1 MGLGPFS
8 LPARKALFPPGFDRD
23 GVGMTSPSTEQSTPA
38 PQALGGVPGGV
49 TGGVTGGVVGGVT
62 GGVGGITGGGAVT
75 PTQAGGTVMS
85 IPVLVTKT

>member
-8 LPARKALFPPGFDRD
+8 LPAREALFPPGFDRD
-23 GVGMTSPSTEQSTPA
+23 GVGMTSPSTEQSAPA
-38 PQALGGVPGGV
+38 PQALGGVPGGSI
-49 TGGVTGGVVGGVT
+49 TGGTTGGT
-62 GGVGGITGGGAVT
+62 TGGGAIT